1 MIEKYINYKIKGLVK
16 QLTKEEFFDYKD
28 LENYLNL
35 IMSVYKQK
43 LGPAQT
49 DSLCDNIT
57 LLKKIN
63 NKYNLLSTY
72 EMDLFI
78 SFLNELNR
86 KSPSFSSQNYSYL
99 NKILDKLYESVDVLI
114 EKYYELDEKIN
125 KINKENEDKLLLKY
139 MLEDTKHKI
148 DVNAVLLD
156 YGIIDFISSDKTIDT
171 NYKIKLLENINSYNK
186 NAFKNY
192 VPLSIT
198 EVIKVLNKHGYKI
211 EDRNLLDGIS
221 ANYTL
226 KSLNDIL
233 EKIDELSLKFSDDVI
248 AKILYN
254 GTTVKTIENAYNK
267 IINDKLNLIST
278 LSIYNFWVDKIVNR
292 NDARIYNSSISSY
305 NESSVTNV
313 SSDKDDEIS
322 FADDL
327 NSEEIFKTIDYLKK
341 YKFYNNDL
349 KNMKTIIK
357 IPVEKIMVRENL
369 LSLYGIDVNNV
380 SKSMVLSSNNSA
392 TILDQ
397 FIELDLKNYI
407 LVHLSTVAVSKSLP
421 VIIYDFKKKEKEYI
435 TSRGLSSTVRE
446 STEKYKDAVIKTQ
459 LCDADVLNREE
470 YDEILKNKK
479 PDNISPGIF
488 NIDIIDFLENNYKI
502 NDLQYKIDDY
512 IFSRK
517 KVLRIASNL
526 IMNNEVSF
534 DEFLYIMTFKYLMNN
549 DDKEKV
555 QQTLKNAYDLSKQY
569 TRVI

>member
-1 MIEKYINYKIKGLVK
+1 MIEKYINYKIKGLAK
-16 QLTKEEFFDYKD
+16 QLTKEEFLDYKD

-78 SFLNELNR
+78 SFLNEHNR

-125 KINKENEDKLLLKY
+125 EINKENEDKLLSKY

-148 DVNAVLLD
+148 DVNALLLD
-156 YGIIDFISSDKTIDT
+156 HGILDFISSDKIIDI
-171 NYKIKLLENINSYNK
+171 NYKIKLLEKINSYNK

-198 EVIKVLNKHGYKI
+198 EVIKILNKHGYKI
-211 EDRNLLDGIS
+211 EDRKLLDGIS

-407 LVHLSTVAVSKSLP
+407 LEHLSTVAVSKSLP

-446 STEKYKDAVIKTQ
+446 STEKYKDAVIKAQ

-470 YDEILKNKK
+470 YDEILKNK
-479 PDNISPGIF
+479 PS
-488 NIDIIDFLENNYKI
+488 
-502 NDLQYKIDDY
+502 
-512 IFSRK
+512 IFSA
-517 KVLRIASNL
+517 I
-526 IMNNEVSF
+526 
-534 DEFLYIMTFKYLMNN
+534 
-549 DDKEKV
+549 
-555 QQTLKNAYDLSKQY
+555 
-569 TRVI
+569 